1 VNIVHFLNMVHLV
14 KKPSARQLRKQERRK
29 DEILSAAT
37 ELVTS
42 EGFDEFTM
50 RKVARSLD
58 CAVGAIYRY
67 FPSKDHI
74 ISGLALQAIRAY
86 EVELKE
92 ALEKLPTPGEAIEDG
107 VFALYSL
114 ISVIDQY
121 RKSSLDDPLR
131 FSLVTHMIVDQKVL
145 VEDELRDQ
153 VMTSLFTA
161 LETVIT
167 LLERCTEAGALG
179 APRDLGENAS
189 SPQVERA
196 FYLWASLNGL
206 IQVEKYR
213 RKDLPFID
221 GMEMHHDL
229 VRTILGGWGAG
240 REQLD
245 DALSLC
251 NVIQISKDSK

>member
-1 VNIVHFLNMVHLV
+1 MVHAV

-29 DEILSAAT
+29 DEILNAAT
-37 ELVTS
+37 DLVTR
-42 EGFDEFTM
+42 EGFDGFTM

-86 EVELKE
+86 EIELTD
-92 ALEKLPTPGEAIEDG
+92 ALERLPRPCDEIGDD

-121 RKSSLDDPLR
+121 RASSLDDPLR

-145 VEDELRDQ
+145 VEDDLRDR
-153 VMTSLFTA
+153 VMSSLFDALQTVVMLLDRCTQTTA
-161 LETVIT
+161 LN
-167 LLERCTEAGALG
+167 
-179 APRDLGENAS
+179 APRDLGDQAP
-189 SPQVERA
+189 SPHVERA
-196 FYLWASLNGL
+196 FYLWSSLNGL

-213 RKDLPFID
+213 IKDLPFID
-221 GMEMHHDL
+221 GQEMHHDL
-229 VRTILGGWGAG
+229 VRTILRGWGAE
-240 REQLD
+240 RDQLD
-245 DALSLC
+245 DAFSLR
-251 NVIQISKDSK
+251 NVTRISKD